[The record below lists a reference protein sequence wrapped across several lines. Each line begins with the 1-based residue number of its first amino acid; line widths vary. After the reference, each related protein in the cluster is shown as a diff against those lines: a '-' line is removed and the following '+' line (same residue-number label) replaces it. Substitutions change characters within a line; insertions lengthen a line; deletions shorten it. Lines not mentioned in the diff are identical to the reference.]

1 MDMHYKFE
9 TDQNYIQIKNNND
22 DLVAFVDLIN
32 GGSLQYLELNGIT
45 LIEQKKEFAYSESFA
60 SALLFPFVNRLKNG
74 IYSFKNK
81 SYQFPIN
88 ETGGNAHH
96 GVLFNKIFSLKDY
109 FIKDNEAIIILNYE
123 SKQEDGFPFAFNI
136 NLQYTFGFN
145 YLNIS
150 LRVDNLSEDDFPY
163 SLGWHPYFK
172 SSNLSKS
179 CIKFSKSNDIITD
192 VDGVALHCSKA
203 NQDVEI
209 NPSQKHLDNCFQLKN
224 GEVEFNTPHYKMSIS
239 TNRSPAFIHLY
250 TPKIKDLFAIE
261 LTSGISNSFN
271 HGIGLS
277 FLDKGS
283 STNMTWNIKIDSIK

>member
-1 MDMHYKFE
+1 M
-9 TDQNYIQIKNNND
+9 N
-22 DLVAFVDLIN
+22 
-32 GGSLQYLELNGIT
+32 
-45 LIEQKKEFAYSESFA
+45 
-60 SALLFPFVNRLKNG
+60 
-74 IYSFKNK
+74 
-81 SYQFPIN
+81 
-88 ETGGNAHH
+88 
-96 GVLFNKIFSLKDY
+96 
-109 FIKDNEAIIILNYE
+109 
-123 SKQEDGFPFAFNI
+123 
-136 NLQYTFGFN
+136 
-145 YLNIS
+145 
-150 LRVDNLSEDDFPY
+150 LRVDNLSQYDFPC

-179 CIKFSKSNDIITD
+179 CIKFSKSHDIITD

-209 NPSQKHLDNCFQLKN
+209 NPSEKHLDNCFQLKK
-224 GEVEFNTPHYKMSIS
+224 GEVEFNTPDYKMSIS

>member
-1 MDMHYKFE
+1 MDLHYKFE
-9 TDQNYIQIKNNND
+9 TDQNYIQIKNKND

-32 GGSLQYLELNGIT
+32 GGSLQHLKLNGIT
-45 LIEQKKEFAYSESFA
+45 IIEQKKEFAYSESFA

-74 IYSFKNK
+74 VYSFKNK
-81 SYQFPIN
+81 FHQFPIN

-96 GVLFNKIFSLKDY
+96 GVLFNKNFSLKDY

-172 SSNLSKS
+172 SSDLSKS
-179 CIKFSKSNDIITD
+179 CIKFSKSNDIITGL
-192 VDGVALHCSKA
+192 DGVAIHCSKA
-203 NQDVEI
+203 NQYVEI
-209 NPSQKHLDNCFQLKN
+209 NPSQKHLDNCFQLKS
-224 GEVEFNTPHYKMSIS
+224 GDVEFNTPDYKMSIS